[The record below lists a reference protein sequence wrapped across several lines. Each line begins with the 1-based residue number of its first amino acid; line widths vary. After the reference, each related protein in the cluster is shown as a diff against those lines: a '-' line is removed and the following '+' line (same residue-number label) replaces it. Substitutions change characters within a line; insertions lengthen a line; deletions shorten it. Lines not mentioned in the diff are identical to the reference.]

1 VSAPGFSSGVDFY
14 DHVSAAFDCLYKEGK
29 EGSPKMMTVGCRP
42 LYLRA
47 RLTPQ
52 IALHPRIIS
61 RPGRLAYL
69 IKLIE
74 HIKKHDEVWIPTRLE
89 IAE

>member
-1 VSAPGFSSGVDFY
+1 
-14 DHVSAAFDCLYKEGK
+14 L
-29 EGSPKMMTVGCRP
+29 T
-42 LYLRA
+42 LTLR
-47 RLTPQ
+47 Q

-74 HIKKHDEVWIPTRLE
+74 HIKKHEGVWIPTRSQ

>member
-1 VSAPGFSSGVDFY
+1 LPALQGRRGR
-14 DHVSAAFDCLYKEGK
+14 LL
-29 EGSPKMMTVGCRP
+29 T
-42 LYLRA
+42 LTLR
-47 RLTPQ
+47 Q

-74 HIKKHDEVWIPTRLE
+74 HIKKHEGVWIPTRSQ